1 MIRVED
7 DLPEAALLDG
17 SSADLAASIAGAGG
31 LWLHGEARLLGLD
44 ADGLVLGWRSTD
56 GAHEALPTKPNEGHG
71 HWAATDTGGGLH
83 CRTGVHCGLVLPGVL
98 DRTERFSM
106 AILYRSDPEVEGRTL
121 LTINGEGESGSAPYL
136 FLADY
141 GETLLVKDTS
151 EGLSLDVPKTPGVD
165 GLRCVL
171 VSVDRGRIALQDSA
185 GQVHRGEGIA
195 PSLPKPS
202 SLFVGVRSHRSG
214 LQKTLGEAVIED
226 VLLWPGRSLLLPQ
239 TGADEA
245 QRLKLARYYLWRR

>member
-17 SSADLAASIAGAGG
+17 CTADLAASISAAGG
-31 LWLHGEARLLGLD
+31 TWLHGDARQVRLD
-44 ADGLVLGWRSTD
+44 ADGAILGWRSTD
-56 GAHEALPTKPNEGHG
+56 GGAEALPTKPNEGHG
-71 HWAATDTGGGLH
+71 CWVATDTGGGLQ

-98 DRTERFSM
+98 ERAERFSM
-106 AILYRSDPEVEGRTL
+106 AILYRSNPEVEGRTL
-121 LTINGEGESGSAPYL
+121 LTVNGTGDSAPYL

-141 GETLLVKDTS
+141 GDRLLVKDTS
-151 EGLSLDVPKTPGVD
+151 EGLSLEVPKTQGVD

-171 VSVDRGRIALQDSA
+171 VSIDRGRIALQDSA
-185 GQVHRGEGIA
+185 GPVHRGEGMA
-195 PSLPKPS
+195 PALPKPS

-226 VLLWPGRSLLLPQ
+226 VLLWPGMSLLQPQ
-239 TGADEA
+239 TPADDA
-245 QRLKLARYYLWRR
+245 QRVKLARYYLWRR